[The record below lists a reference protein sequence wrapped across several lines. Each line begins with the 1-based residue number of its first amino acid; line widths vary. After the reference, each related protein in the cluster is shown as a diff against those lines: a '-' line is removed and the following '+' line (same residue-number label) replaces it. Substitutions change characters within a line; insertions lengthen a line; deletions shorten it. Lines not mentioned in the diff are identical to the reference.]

1 MQTIIYGAILAILD
15 VFTLSFAKKAFTSRN
30 LLFLLGAMIVS
41 AFQLGI
47 FYKAMAFTSITVLNL
62 SWDLIS
68 DIFVTLFG
76 LFVLKEQVSSQQLL
90 GVISA
95 FVSIFLMSA

>member
-1 MQTIIYGAILAILD
+1 MKPVIYGAILALLD
-15 VFTLSFAKKAFTSRN
+15 VFTLSLVKKAHFTKT
-30 LLFLLGAMIVS
+30 LVFLVVASVISIL
-41 AFQLGI
+41 QLSI

-76 LFVLKEQVSSQQLL
+76 LFVLKEKVSSQQLL
-90 GVISA
+90 GVVSA
-95 FVSIFLMSA
+95 FISIFLMST